1 METNGETAKQ
11 QPLIVVGAGLA
22 GLVAAYE
29 AQRTGRKVII
39 VDQEN
44 EANIGGQAF
53 WSLGGIFLIDSPEQR
68 RLKVKDS
75 RELARSDWFG
85 SAEFDRPEDFWPG
98 KWAEA
103 YLDFA
108 AGEKREYL
116 RDLGVKFV
124 PVVGWAERG
133 DGSAD
138 GHGNSVPRFHLT
150 WGTGPEIVRVFA
162 EPLKAAANEGR
173 VEFHHRH
180 RVDEII
186 MEDGRAVGVRGR
198 ILVPCDGLPRGV
210 ASPREEVGET
220 FEIRGGAVLIAT
232 GGVGGN
238 LEAVRRCWPEERLG
252 AMPDDM
258 VVGVPAH
265 VDGRG
270 IDIAG
275 AAGAHLINRDR
286 MWHYAEGMANWDPIW
301 PGHGIRIIPGPS
313 SLWFDAEG
321 NRLPAPLIPGADTVK
336 TMKHIL
342 STGHGYSW
350 FVLNGAIVAKEF
362 LFSGSEQNPDLT
374 DKQIKK
380 LMGKVTAGIPD
391 PVRKFMDNGED
402 WVVAETL
409 EELVAGMNRVAGV
422 PEELIADGSGSG
434 QGISLD
440 DGPVPDASTD
450 DVDIAVGEQDA
461 GGGDAEDGGAGDDVP
476 GGDGDADIAAAND
489 EVASDEPAGDADNGG
504 AENVAD
510 DEAGSDASA
519 NDEAGSDE
527 VTNDDAGSDASA
539 NDEVASDEAAGDAD
553 NGDDHVHDPA
563 AADDHQHDSAD
574 QNHVSESPVPVLDV
588 EHLRRQIEARDRQTV
603 NAFSKDYQVNYV
615 HVARKFLGDKL
626 IRTVPQKPIL
636 DPTEGPLIAVRL
648 RMLTRKTLGGI
659 ETDLDGRV
667 MRHDGTPIE
676 GLFAAGEAS
685 GFGGGGMH
693 GNNALEGTFLGG
705 CIFSGMRAGRGMAGV
720 AEPLD

>member
-1 METNGETAKQ
+1 MDTTAEKSTQ

-75 RELARSDWFG
+75 RELAKSDWFG
-85 SAEFDRPEDFWPG
+85 SAGFDRAEDHWPG

-108 AGEKREYL
+108 AGEKRSYL
-116 RDLGVKFV
+116 RNLGVKFV

-162 EPLKAAANEGR
+162 EPLRAAANEGR

-198 ILVPCDGLPRGV
+198 ILVPCDDLERGV
-210 ASPREEVGET
+210 ASPREEAGET
-220 FEIRGGAVLIAT
+220 FEIRGGAVLIST

-238 LEAVRRCWPEERLG
+238 LEAVRRCWPEDRLG

-275 AAGAHLINRDR
+275 EAGAHLINRDR
-286 MWHYAEGMANWDPIW
+286 MWHYTEGMANWDPIW
-301 PGHGIRIIPGPS
+301 PDHGIRIIPGPS

-321 NRLPAPLIPGADTVK
+321 NRLPAPLIPGADTVA

-350 FVLNGAIVAKEF
+350 FVLNGSIVAKEF

-374 DKQIKK
+374 DKEVKK
-380 LMGKVTAGIPD
+380 LVGKVTLGIPE

-402 WVVAETL
+402 WVIADTL

-422 PEELIADGSGSG
+422 PEAEVGEGAD
-434 QGISLD
+434 QAFSLD
-440 DGPVPDASTD
+440 D
-450 DVDIAVGEQDA
+450 
-461 GGGDAEDGGAGDDVP
+461 
-476 GGDGDADIAAAND
+476 
-489 EVASDEPAGDADNGG
+489 
-504 AENVAD
+504 
-510 DEAGSDASA
+510 
-519 NDEAGSDE
+519 
-527 VTNDDAGSDASA
+527 
-539 NDEVASDEAAGDAD
+539 
-553 NGDDHVHDPA
+553 DPA
-563 AADDHQHDSAD
+563 PAPSAPEPGSGD
-574 QNHVSESPVPVLDV
+574 VPVLDV
-588 EHLRRQIEARDRQTV
+588 EHLRQQIEARDRQTA

-615 HVARKFLGDKL
+615 HVARKFLGDK
-626 IRTVPQKPIL
+626 IVRSVPPKPIL
-636 DPTEGPLIAVRL
+636 DPGEGPLIAVRL

-667 MRHDGTPIE
+667 LRPDGEAIE

-705 CIFSGMRAGRGMAGV
+705 CIFSGLRAGRGMAGV
-720 AEPLD
+720 AEPLG

>member
-1 METNGETAKQ
+1 METTAEQTTTTQTSSSKKQ

-44 EANIGGQAF
+44 EANLGGQAF

-85 SAEFDRPEDFWPG
+85 SAAFDRDDDHWPG

-116 RDLGVKFV
+116 RSLGVKFL
-124 PVVGWAERG
+124 PIVGWAERG

-162 EPLKAAANEGR
+162 EPLKAAADEGR

-198 ILVPCDGLPRGV
+198 ILVPCDDLPRGV

-220 FEIRGGAVLIAT
+220 FEIRGGAVLIST

-238 LEAVRRCWPEERLG
+238 LDAVRRCWPEERLG

-275 AAGAHLINRDR
+275 EAGAHLINRDR
-286 MWHYAEGMANWDPIW
+286 MWHYTEGMANWDPIW

-321 NRLPAPLIPGADTVK
+321 NRLPAPLIPGADTVA

-342 STGHGYSW
+342 ATGHGYSW

-374 DKQIKK
+374 DKEVKK
-380 LMGKVTAGIPD
+380 LVGKVTSGIPE
-391 PVRKFMDNGED
+391 PVRKFMNNGED
-402 WVVAETL
+402 WVIAETL

-422 PEELIADGSGSG
+422 PEEVLEGKTDSDQGS
-434 QGISLD
+434 SLD
-440 DGPVPDASTD
+440 DGQS
-450 DVDIAVGEQDA
+450 
-461 GGGDAEDGGAGDDVP
+461 
-476 GGDGDADIAAAND
+476 
-489 EVASDEPAGDADNGG
+489 
-504 AENVAD
+504 
-510 DEAGSDASA
+510 
-519 NDEAGSDE
+519 
-527 VTNDDAGSDASA
+527 
-539 NDEVASDEAAGDAD
+539 SDEAAEASSDAD
-553 NGDDHVHDPA
+553 ETPDADATSDDATGEDA
-563 AADDHQHDSAD
+563 EAS
-574 QNHVSESPVPVLDV
+574 SSPVPVLDV
-588 EHLRRQIEARDRQTV
+588 DHIRRQIEARDRQTA

-615 HVARKFLGDKL
+615 HVARKFLGDK
-626 IRTVPQKPIL
+626 IVRSVPQKPIL
-636 DPTEGPLIAVRL
+636 DPNEGPLIAVRL

-659 ETDLDGRV
+659 ETDLDGRAL
-667 MRHDGTPIE
+667 REDGTPIE

-705 CIFSGMRAGRGMAGV
+705 CIFSGMRAGRGMARATGWTG
-720 AEPLD
+720 

>member
-1 METNGETAKQ
+1 MNTTPQKSTNE
-11 QPLIVVGAGLA
+11 PIIVVGAGLA

-29 AQRTGRKVII
+29 AQRAGRTVII

-44 EANIGGQAF
+44 AANIGGQAF

-75 RELARSDWFG
+75 RELAGSDWFG
-85 SAEFDRPEDFWPG
+85 SAGFNRSEDHWPG

-108 AGEKREYL
+108 AGEKRDYL
-116 RDLGVKFV
+116 RDLGVRFL
-124 PVVGWAERG
+124 PIVGWAERG

-162 EPLKAAANEGR
+162 EPLKAAADAGR
-173 VEFHHRH
+173 VEYRHRH

-186 MEDGRAVGVRGR
+186 IEDGRAVGVRGR
-198 ILVPCDGLPRGV
+198 ILVDCDELARGV
-210 ASPREEVGET
+210 ASPREETGED
-220 FEIRGGAVLIAT
+220 FDIRGSSVLVST

-238 LEAVRRCWPEERLG
+238 LDAVRRAWPEDRLG

-270 IDIAG
+270 IEIAG
-275 AAGAHLINRDR
+275 DAGAHLINRDR
-286 MWHYAEGMANWDPIW
+286 MWHYTEGMANWDPIW

-321 NRLPAPLIPGADTVK
+321 NRLPAPLIPGADTVA

-342 STGHGYSW
+342 GTGHGYSW
-350 FVLNGAIVAKEF
+350 FVLNASIVAKEF

-374 DKQIKK
+374 DKEVKK
-380 LMGKVTAGIPD
+380 LVGKVTAGIPA
-391 PVRKFMDNGED
+391 PVRAFMDNGED
-402 WVVAETL
+402 WVVADTL
-409 EELVAGMNRVAGV
+409 DELVAGMNR
-422 PEELIADGSGSG
+422 IADG
-434 QGISLD
+434 
-440 DGPVPDASTD
+440 
-450 DVDIAVGEQDA
+450 
-461 GGGDAEDGGAGDDVP
+461 AE
-476 GGDGDADIAAAND
+476 
-489 EVASDEPAGDADNGG
+489 
-504 AENVAD
+504 
-510 DEAGSDASA
+510 
-519 NDEAGSDE
+519 
-527 VTNDDAGSDASA
+527 
-539 NDEVASDEAAGDAD
+539 
-553 NGDDHVHDPA
+553 
-563 AADDHQHDSAD
+563 
-574 QNHVSESPVPVLDV
+574 VPVLDV
-588 EHLRRQIEARDRQTV
+588 EHLRRQIEARDRQTA

-615 HVARKFLGDKL
+615 HVARRFLGDK
-626 IRTVPQKPIL
+626 IVRSVAPKPIL
-636 DPTEGPLIAVRL
+636 DEAAGPLIAVRL

-667 MRHDGTPIE
+667 LAASGDPIE

-705 CIFSGMRAGRGMAGV
+705 CIFSGLRAGRGMAGV
-720 AEPLD
+720 AEPLG

>member
-1 METNGETAKQ
+1 METNAKNGKQ
-11 QPLIVVGAGLA
+11 APLIVVGAGLA

-29 AQRTGRKVII
+29 AQRAGRKVII

-85 SAEFDRPEDFWPG
+85 SAAFDRAEDHWPG

-108 AGEKREYL
+108 AGEKRDYL
-116 RDLGVKFV
+116 RNLGVKFL
-124 PVVGWAERG
+124 PIVGWAERG

-198 ILVPCDGLPRGV
+198 ILVPCDELERGV
-210 ASPREEVGET
+210 ASPRDEVGET

-238 LEAVRRCWPEERLG
+238 LDAVGRAWPEDRLG

-270 IDIAG
+270 IEIAG
-275 AAGAHLINRDR
+275 DAGAHLINRDR
-286 MWHYAEGMANWDPIW
+286 MWHYTEGMANWDPIW
-301 PGHGIRIIPGPS
+301 PNHGIRIIPGPS

-321 NRLPAPLIPGADTVK
+321 NRLPAPLIPGADTVA

-374 DKQIKK
+374 DKQVKK
-380 LMGKVTAGIPD
+380 LVGKVTAGIPE

-402 WVVAETL
+402 WVIAETL

-422 PEELIADGSGSG
+422 PEEHIGDGPAAGPAPELDDDAVDPDSDGSAEASQSHDGATDADG
-434 QGISLD
+434 
-440 DGPVPDASTD
+440 
-450 DVDIAVGEQDA
+450 
-461 GGGDAEDGGAGDDVP
+461 
-476 GGDGDADIAAAND
+476 
-489 EVASDEPAGDADNGG
+489 EVHSD
-504 AENVAD
+504 
-510 DEAGSDASA
+510 
-519 NDEAGSDE
+519 
-527 VTNDDAGSDASA
+527 
-539 NDEVASDEAAGDAD
+539 
-553 NGDDHVHDPA
+553 
-563 AADDHQHDSAD
+563 
-574 QNHVSESPVPVLDV
+574 VPVLDV

-603 NAFSKDYQVNYV
+603 NAFSKEYQVNYV
-615 HVARKFLGDKL
+615 HVARKFLGDK
-626 IRTVPQKPIL
+626 IVRSVPQKPIL
-636 DPTEGPLIAVRL
+636 DPNEGPLIAVRL

-659 ETDLDGRV
+659 ETDLEGRALRPDGGV
-667 MRHDGTPIE
+667 IE

-685 GFGGGGMH
+685 GFGGGGVH

-705 CIFSGMRAGRGMAGV
+705 CIFSGLRAGRGMAGT

>member
-1 METNGETAKQ
+1 METNAQHGKQ

-29 AQRTGRKVII
+29 AQRAGRKVII

-85 SAEFDRPEDFWPG
+85 SAAFDRAEDHWPG

-116 RDLGVKFV
+116 RNLGVKFV

-186 MEDGRAVGVRGR
+186 MEDGKAVGVRGR
-198 ILVPCDGLPRGV
+198 ILVPCDDLERGV
-210 ASPREEVGET
+210 ASPREEAGET
-220 FEIRGGAVLIAT
+220 FEIRGGAVLIST

-238 LEAVRRCWPEERLG
+238 LDAVRRCWPEDRLG

-275 AAGAHLINRDR
+275 EAGAHLINRDR
-286 MWHYAEGMANWDPIW
+286 MWHYTEGMANWDPIW

-321 NRLPAPLIPGADTVK
+321 NRLPAPLIPGADTVA

-342 STGHGYSW
+342 ATGHGYSW
-350 FVLNGAIVAKEF
+350 FVLNGSIVAKEF

-374 DKQIKK
+374 DKQVKK
-380 LMGKVTAGIPD
+380 LVGKVTAGIPD
-391 PVRKFMDNGED
+391 PVRKFMDYGED
-402 WVVAETL
+402 WVIAETL

-422 PEELIADGSGSG
+422 PEGLIGDQGS
-434 QGISLD
+434 SLD
-440 DGPVPDASTD
+440 DAPSSASSAPAAD
-450 DVDIAVGEQDA
+450 SA
-461 GGGDAEDGGAGDDVP
+461 AE
-476 GGDGDADIAAAND
+476 ADAAANS
-489 EVASDEPAGDADNGG
+489 AADADSNED
-504 AENVAD
+504 AETGVP
-510 DEAGSDASA
+510 G
-519 NDEAGSDE
+519 
-527 VTNDDAGSDASA
+527 T
-539 NDEVASDEAAGDAD
+539 
-553 NGDDHVHDPA
+553 GDDYVDDA
-563 AADDHQHDSAD
+563 AADEQPEHDEAHDSGE
-574 QNHVSESPVPVLDV
+574 HVDPSSSPVPVLDA
-588 EHLRRQIEARDRQTV
+588 EHIRRQIEARDRQTT
-603 NAFSKDYQVNYV
+603 NPFSKDYQVNYV
-615 HVARKFLGDKL
+615 NVARKFLGDKL
-626 IRTVPQKPIL
+626 IRTVPPKPIL
-636 DPTEGPLIAVRL
+636 DPGEGPLIAVRL

-667 MRHDGTPIE
+667 MRHDGSPIE

-720 AEPLD
+720 AERLD

>member
-1 METNGETAKQ
+1 METNAQNGKQ
-11 QPLIVVGAGLA
+11 APLIVVGAGLA

-29 AQRTGRKVII
+29 AQRAGRKVII

-85 SAEFDRPEDFWPG
+85 SAAFDRAEDHWPG

-108 AGEKREYL
+108 AGEKRDYL
-116 RDLGVKFV
+116 RNLGVKFL
-124 PVVGWAERG
+124 PIVGWAERG

-198 ILVPCDGLPRGV
+198 ILVPCDELERGV
-210 ASPREEVGET
+210 ASPRDEVGET

-238 LEAVRRCWPEERLG
+238 LDAVRRAWPEDRLG

-270 IDIAG
+270 IEIAG
-275 AAGAHLINRDR
+275 DAGAHLINRDR
-286 MWHYAEGMANWDPIW
+286 MWHYTEGMANWDPIW
-301 PGHGIRIIPGPS
+301 PNHGIRIIPGPS

-321 NRLPAPLIPGADTVK
+321 NRLPAPLIPGADTVA

-374 DKQIKK
+374 DKQVKK
-380 LMGKVTAGIPD
+380 LVGKVTAGIPE

-402 WVVAETL
+402 WVIAETL

-422 PEELIADGSGSG
+422 PEELIGEGPAAGPAPELDDDAVDPGSGGSAEAP
-434 QGISLD
+434 QRH
-440 DGPVPDASTD
+440 DGATD
-450 DVDIAVGEQDA
+450 SDGE
-461 GGGDAEDGGAGDDVP
+461 VH
-476 GGDGDADIAAAND
+476 
-489 EVASDEPAGDADNGG
+489 SD
-504 AENVAD
+504 
-510 DEAGSDASA
+510 
-519 NDEAGSDE
+519 
-527 VTNDDAGSDASA
+527 
-539 NDEVASDEAAGDAD
+539 
-553 NGDDHVHDPA
+553 
-563 AADDHQHDSAD
+563 
-574 QNHVSESPVPVLDV
+574 VPVLDV
-588 EHLRRQIEARDRQTV
+588 EHLRRQIEARDRQTF

-615 HVARKFLGDKL
+615 HVARKFLGDK
-626 IRTVPQKPIL
+626 IVRSVPQKPIL
-636 DPTEGPLIAVRL
+636 DPNEGPLIAVRL

-659 ETDLDGRV
+659 ETDLEGRALRPDGGV
-667 MRHDGTPIE
+667 IE

-685 GFGGGGMH
+685 GFGGGGVH

-705 CIFSGMRAGRGMAGV
+705 CIFSGLRAGRGMAGT
-720 AEPLD
+720 AEPLG